1 MTPKENA
8 IYLIHLFNRG
18 GYGKINARIHV
29 EEILS
34 INSVDKDED
43 LSNYWEQVKQE
54 IEKTMNNNK
63 QQTALEWFIEELE
76 EKGKAYEENQ
86 VVRTINICI
95 DVSDYMELKVQAKEM
110 EKQQIINAFWNGDNT
125 DCTSEQNI
133 EEFADQY
140 YNETYGGG
148 EQ

>member
-1 MTPKENA
+1 MTN
-8 IYLIHLFNRG
+8 
-18 GYGKINARIHV
+18 
-29 EEILS
+29 
-34 INSVDKDED
+34 D
-43 LSNYWEQVKQE
+43 
-54 IEKTMNNNK
+54 K
-63 QQTALEWFIEELE
+63 QQTAMEWFIEELE

-95 DVSDYMELKVQAKEM
+95 DVSDYMELKVQAKERH
-110 EKQQIINAFWNGDNT
+110 KQQITNAFWNGDNT

-133 EEFADQY
+133 EEFAEQY